1 MRRTKPGFNNPHG
14 NPDKVKTKMKA
25 RIACWHRHADV
36 VRSILASVIVAA
48 GVVLSGAAAI
58 ADSPGLPNPN
68 VVYLAASPSEA
79 RIETHETRVES
90 QEMVQFP
97 NASEITNQVEAFS
110 PSPPTRSS
118 FMATWDKITVAS
130 GYLLDVST
138 SSLFDS
144 YVDGYH
150 DLDVGNVTGR
160 TVTGLNQGTT
170 YYYRVRPYTATVP
183 AGYSEVMKATTVP
196 TTGLNIHATFDT
208 SITSKP
214 NAPAIEAMI
223 NRAIAAYESLF
234 NDPITIQ
241 IRFRYATTNPNGT
254 PMPSNSLARSLF
266 IYYTVPWNV
275 GVAALR
281 ADAKT
286 INDNLAVASLPGTP
300 LAPTI
305 EPSSANGR
313 ALGADTPPAM
323 FANGTVGNG
332 GPYDGIVTL
341 NSAVPFKFTRPA
353 SANYFDA
360 QRSTEHEMG
369 EVMGL
374 GSKLGHTGIDL
385 RPQDVFSWSSFG
397 HRNITGSGT
406 RYFSINSGSTHII
419 NFNQNPNG
427 DFGDWWSSACPQA
440 HPYVQNAFGCAGQ
453 FSDVTATTPEGIN
466 LDVIGY
472 DLRSVTG
479 PPIVTTNP
487 ATNVAR
493 FSSTLRG
500 TVNPSSL
507 STTVRFQYGRTT
519 SYGHITANQT
529 KTGNNTQP
537 VITNISGLSADT
549 TYHFRI
555 VATNTAVTRYGSDR
569 TFTTLP

>member
-1 MRRTKPGFNNPHG
+1 
-14 NPDKVKTKMKA
+14 
-25 RIACWHRHADV
+25 
-36 VRSILASVIVAA
+36 
-48 GVVLSGAAAI
+48 
-58 ADSPGLPNPN
+58 
-68 VVYLAASPSEA
+68 
-79 RIETHETRVES
+79 
-90 QEMVQFP
+90 
-97 NASEITNQVEAFS
+97 
-110 PSPPTRSS
+110 
-118 FMATWDKITVAS
+118 
-130 GYLLDVST
+130 
-138 SSLFDS
+138 
-144 YVDGYH
+144 
-150 DLDVGNVTGR
+150 
-160 TVTGLNQGTT
+160 
-170 YYYRVRPYTATVP
+170 
-183 AGYSEVMKATTVP
+183 
-196 TTGLNIHATFDT
+196 
-208 SITSKP
+208 
-214 NAPAIEAMI
+214 
-223 NRAIAAYESLF
+223 
-234 NDPITIQ
+234 
-241 IRFRYATTNPNGT
+241 
-254 PMPSNSLARSLF
+254 
-266 IYYTVPWNV
+266 
-275 GVAALR
+275 AALR

-300 LAPTI
+300 LAPTV

-313 ALGADTPPAM
+313 ALGGDTPPAM

-332 GPYDGIVTL
+332 GPYDGIITL
-341 NSAVPFKFTRPA
+341 NSAVRFKFTRPT

-360 QRSTEHEMG
+360 QRSTEHEIG

-385 RPQDVFSWSSFG
+385 RPQDVFSWSSFA
-397 HRNITGSGT
+397 HRNITASGT
-406 RYFSINSGSTHII
+406 RYFSINSGSTHVI

-427 DFGDWWSSACPQA
+427 DFGDWWSGACPQA

-529 KTGNNTQP
+529 KIGNNTQP
-537 VITNISGLSADT
+537 VISNISGLSAGT

-555 VATNTAVTRYGSDR
+555 VATNTAGTGHGGDR